1 MSFVAVNFTNAFD
14 LINAK
19 EFATFAEADA
29 AARAA
34 IGDSPK
40 ATIKVLEIKQ
50 VYTATVTVTAA
61 DPVLVTPPEAEP
73 QE

>member
-1 MSFVAVNFTNAFD
+1 MTDMSFVAVNYTNAFD

-19 EFATFAEADA
+19 PFASFEEADA
-29 AARAA
+29 AAREALLDA
-34 IGDSPK
+34 PK

-50 VYTATVTVTAA
+50 VYTATVTVSSANPE
-61 DPVLVTPPEAEP
+61 PVEPAP